1 LLDGTVIAFL
11 SCRAN
16 VLSQAKEFPMRFL
29 TKTMIWTTFY
39 TFFTIAAILIFKHF
53 YPDDPSQ
60 IPMQR
65 NVDSRSITDQEL
77 LSFTRINTSLL
88 ELKEQ
93 VLEEMEQI
101 IQENGLSKDRYNKI
115 ASMENNPDSHSDA
128 TEEELSKAREISHSL
143 ELMQSEMQS
152 QVMTMMEEEELT
164 PERFQE
170 ISMELETNTVLQ
182 KRILELLEENG
193 M

>member
-1 LLDGTVIAFL
+1 
-11 SCRAN
+11 
-16 VLSQAKEFPMRFL
+16 MRFL

-39 TFFTIAAILIFKHF
+39 TFFTIAAILIFRHF
-53 YPDDPSQ
+53 YPDDLHE
-60 IPMQR
+60 IHMQQ
-65 NVDSRSITDQEL
+65 NVDSGTITDQEL
-77 LSFTRINTSLL
+77 LSFARVNTRLL

-101 IQENGLSKDRYNKI
+101 IQENGLSKKRYNEI
-115 ASMENNPDSHSDA
+115 ASMENDPDSQSDA
-128 TEEELSKAREISHSL
+128 TDEELSKAREISDGL
-143 ELMQSEMQS
+143 ALMQSEMQN
-152 QVMTMMEEEELT
+152 QVMSMMEEEELS

-182 KRILELLEENG
+182 KRLLELLEESG